1 MMPAYRFVERQSP
14 YLKSPGEVSP
24 GLFHGHGEA
33 HATRHIILMAGLRAS
48 GGYADLTSLTQVSI
62 VASEL

>member
-14 YLKSPGEVSP
+14 NLKSHGEVSP
-24 GLFHGHGEA
+24 GLFRGHEEA
-33 HATRHIILMAGLRAS
+33 HAPASHHTDGGAAGVRQI
-48 GGYADLTSLTQVSI
+48 ADLTSLTQVSI

>member
-14 YLKSPGEVSP
+14 YLKSHGEVSP
-24 GLFHGHGEA
+24 GPFHGHGEA
-33 HATRHIILMAGLRAS
+33 HATASHHTDGGAAGVRRI
-48 GGYADLTSLTQVSI
+48 ADVTSLTQVSI